1 MIDLD
6 NNVKYIKG
14 VGPNRVESLNKLG
27 IFTLKDLITYY
38 PRDYEDRSKPKKII
52 DAIDGEDM
60 LIEAIVVSRIV
71 ELKIR
76 KNMTMYKLTVR
87 DDTGVCN
94 ITWFNQPY
102 LKKQFIYG
110 EKYSFFGK
118 VHKKASRVEMNSP
131 VFDSKNTN
139 KHTGKIVPIYP
150 TTFSLPQNTL
160 RNIIENALSQIDNE
174 LEDNMPEYILK
185 QYNLLDLNTSIQN
198 IHKPHTFEDFKLARR
213 RLVFEELLIM
223 QLALLNLKSNWKKEQ
238 KGIEYS
244 KNIKMSDVINELPF
258 KLTKAQLKVLEE
270 IDNDMESQK
279 SMNRLLQGDV
289 GSGKT
294 VVSII
299 SAYKAV
305 KSGYQVAIMA
315 PTSILATQHLESFS
329 NMLKKY
335 GIRCELLI
343 SSVTKK
349 KKEEIL
355 ERLQNGE
362 IDILIGTHAILEE
375 NVIFKNL
382 GLVVTDEQH
391 RFGVRQRSKI
401 VAKGQNPDVLVMTAT
416 PIPRTLALILYG
428 DLDISIIDELPP
440 NRKEIET
447 YAVTKGMETR
457 VNNFVRKQV
466 QEGRQAYIVC
476 PLVEENEEIN
486 AKSVMELS
494 EKYKNEIFSDLR
506 VEYMHGKMK
515 PKEKDEIMEQ
525 FKNGEIDILI
535 STTVIEV
542 GVNVPNA
549 SIMVVENAERF
560 GLAQLH
566 QLRGRVGRGEYQS
579 FCILKY
585 NSNSEIAKK
594 RMEIMQK
601 TSDGFIIAEKDLE
614 LRGSGEFFGTKQ
626 HGLPEFKIANLFED
640 MDILKEVQ
648 SLTMQIEQTDS
659 KLEQEQN
666 KGLTTDKS
674 PILRKLDIKQRKIL
688 ELFTEYQE
696 ITSIQVGQYL
706 GISAQSARLL
716 LNKWVEIGFLRLA
729 NQAKKNRTYAL
740 TAEFESLLSD

>member
-1 MIDLD
+1 MMNLEND
-6 NNVKYIKG
+6 VKYIKG
-14 VGPNRVESLNKLG
+14 VGPNRVQSLNKLG

-38 PRDYEDRSKPKKII
+38 PRDYEDRSKPKNII
-52 DAIDGEDM
+52 ECQDGEDV

-71 ELKIR
+71 ELRIR

-87 DDTGVCN
+87 DETGVCN

-118 VHKKASRVEMNSP
+118 VHKKGTKLEMNSP
-131 VFDSKNTN
+131 VYDSKNTN

-160 RNIIENALSQIDNE
+160 RQIIDNGVTQTANE
-174 LEDNMPEYILK
+174 LEENLPQYILER
-185 QYNLLDLNTSIQN
+185 YNLLNINESIQK
-198 IHKPHTFEDFKLARR
+198 IHKPQSFEEFKLARR

-223 QLALLNLKSNWKKEQ
+223 QLSLLNLKSNWKKEQ
-238 KGIEYS
+238 KGIKYS
-244 KNIKMSDVINELPF
+244 SKIKMSDIINDLPF

-270 IDNDMESQK
+270 IDADMENEK

-299 SAYKAV
+299 AAYKAV

-329 NMLKKY
+329 KMLGKY
-335 GIRCELLI
+335 DIKCELLI

-349 KKEEIL
+349 HKEEIL
-355 ERLQNGE
+355 EKLQNGE

-401 VAKGQNPDVLVMTAT
+401 VAKGNNPDVLVMTAT

-447 YAVTKGMETR
+447 YSVTKGMEER

-466 QEGRQAYIVC
+466 KEGRQAYIVC

-486 AKSVMELS
+486 AKSVLELS
-494 EKYKNEIFSDLR
+494 EKYKNEIFNDLS
-506 VEYMHGKMK
+506 VEYVHGKMR
-515 PKEKDEIMEQ
+515 PKEKDEIMQ
-525 FKNGEIDILI
+525 KFKDGEIDILI

-549 SIMVVENAERF
+549 SIMIVENAERF

-579 FCILKY
+579 YCILKY
-585 NSNSEIAKK
+585 NSNSEIARK
-594 RMEIMQK
+594 RMKIMQD
-601 TSDGFIIAEKDLE
+601 TTDGFIIAEKDLE

-648 SLTMQIEQTDS
+648 KLTLEIEREDA
-659 KLEQEQN
+659 KLEKEEN
-666 KGLTTDKS
+666 AGLK
-674 PILRKLDIKQRKIL
+674 KLVDEKFSGRI
-688 ELFTEYQE
+688 EM
-696 ITSIQVGQYL
+696 
-706 GISAQSARLL
+706 
-716 LNKWVEIGFLRLA
+716 
-729 NQAKKNRTYAL
+729 
-740 TAEFESLLSD
+740 